1 MKLMKT
7 SMILIA
13 AMTLAGCQ
21 SAYRNH
27 AKEVANSFKNGD
39 YQTAS
44 ATAKEGAAK
53 RADDET
59 ERVIY
64 NLEAART
71 AQAAGDY
78 YGSITHYDA
87 VHEDLRPYLDTE
99 AQYTVSE
106 AVATTAVNQAM
117 RTYRGTPGERIMASS
132 MNSLNHLAVGD
143 RDSARLE
150 LNRAWDWQQDAIK
163 RYQKE
168 IEAAQ
173 KKLEKEAEDEG
184 VAGSTSRDIPDF
196 MKSYYSGLDNM
207 SGYADYRN
215 PFASHLRG
223 VYMLT
228 NAVDDGDR
236 DRARFDLR
244 QAIQDN
250 PNCEP
255 ALRDD
260 LQLLE
265 GSQRHLVPP
274 ITWIYFMTGR
284 SPYYEELE
292 IRVPIP
298 SSQVPTAAAAFPML
312 KTHDDHLRYMEV
324 DIQDGNGPIK
334 TVQLVDMDSV
344 VANEFNTRLP
354 LIISQEIMSAAA
366 KAAATYGMSEGM
378 GDWGTLIGTV
388 YQQATAEADLRC
400 WQSMPKEIQVARVL
414 TPQGGQIQLSGPG
427 GRNLGTASVT
437 PGESNIVVGTLPSAM
452 APNPSTMSLQLTG
465 KPIKPELKA
474 PEQAETPAS

>member
-1 MKLMKT
+1 MNITKT
-7 SMILIA
+7 SILA
-13 AMTLAGCQ
+13 LTALTLAGCQ

-27 AKEVANSFKNGD
+27 ANEVANAYKTGD

-44 ATAKEGAAK
+44 TTAKEGATR

-78 YGSITHYDA
+78 QSSITYYDA

-106 AVATTAVNQAM
+106 AIATTAVNQAM

-150 LNRAWDWQQDAIK
+150 LNRAEDWQQDAIK

-168 IEAAQ
+168 IDAAQ
-173 KKLEKEAEDEG
+173 KKVEKEAEEEG
-184 VAGSTSRDIPDF
+184 VAGTTSRDIPEF
-196 MKSYYSGLDNM
+196 MKSYYSSLDNM

-215 PFASHLRG
+215 PFTSHLRG

-228 NAVDDGDR
+228 NAADDGDR

-250 PNCEP
+250 PNSEP

-260 LQLLE
+260 LALLE
-265 GSQRHLVPP
+265 GSQRHLIPP

-284 SPYYEELE
+284 APYFEELE

-298 SSQVPTAAAAFPML
+298 VSQVPTAAAAFPML
-312 KTHDDHLRYMEV
+312 KTHDDQLRYMEV
-324 DIQDGNGPIK
+324 DIQDGNGPIR
-334 TVQLVDMDSV
+334 TLNS
-344 VANEFNTRLP
+344 
-354 LIISQEIMSAAA
+354 LILTALSQVNS
-366 KAAATYGMSEGM
+366 TH
-378 GDWGTLIGTV
+378 
-388 YQQATAEADLRC
+388 
-400 WQSMPKEIQVARVL
+400 
-414 TPQGGQIQLSGPG
+414 
-427 GRNLGTASVT
+427 AS
-437 PGESNIVVGTLPSAM
+437 P
-452 APNPSTMSLQLTG
+452 
-465 KPIKPELKA
+465 
-474 PEQAETPAS
+474 